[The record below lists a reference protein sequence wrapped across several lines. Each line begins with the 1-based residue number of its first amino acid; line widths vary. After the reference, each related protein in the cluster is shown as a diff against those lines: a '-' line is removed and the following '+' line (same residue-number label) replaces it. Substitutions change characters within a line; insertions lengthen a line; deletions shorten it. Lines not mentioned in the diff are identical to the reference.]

1 MIWVSASDE
10 FLHATESRGNYG
22 PHRASTQ
29 GRTVPRTD
37 RPLRCPRRLLTENPD
52 AAPDL
57 RIASEFT
64 NCGTEITCWLKSH
77 R

>member
-10 FLHATESRGNYG
+10 FRHPIERRGNYG

-29 GRTVPRTD
+29 GRTVPRTA
-37 RPLRCPRRLLTENPD
+37 RPLRYQRRLQTENPD

-64 NCGTEITCWLKSH
+64 NCGTEITCWLKSP